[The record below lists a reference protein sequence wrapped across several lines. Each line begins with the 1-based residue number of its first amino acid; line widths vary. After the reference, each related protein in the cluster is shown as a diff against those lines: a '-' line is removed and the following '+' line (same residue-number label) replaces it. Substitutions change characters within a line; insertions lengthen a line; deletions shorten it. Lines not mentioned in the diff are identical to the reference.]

1 MKHKRI
7 KIEVYLN
14 QKDKNEIIIRA
25 KKLDI
30 SASDYIKL
38 KSLDRLREDEKGK

>member
-1 MKHKRI
+1 MSRRI

-14 QKDKNEIIIRA
+14 QKDKKIILEKA

-30 SASDYIKL
+30 SASDYLKL
-38 KSLDRLREDEKGK
+38 KALNRLKENDE